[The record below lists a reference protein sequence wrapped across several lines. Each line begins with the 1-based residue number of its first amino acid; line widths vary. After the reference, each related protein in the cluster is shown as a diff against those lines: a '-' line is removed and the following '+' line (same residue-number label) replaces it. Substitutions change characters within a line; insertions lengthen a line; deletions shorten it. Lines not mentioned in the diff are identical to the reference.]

1 MLDIRLF
8 LSDNTV
14 SKCQTV
20 ISKTFGNVRDL
31 VCGGVMILPN
41 EVGVGPRLQQKYKQQ
56 YQNGTNIYENIF
68 GQIVVDDEHVL
79 V

>member
-8 LSDNTV
+8 LSDNTIN
-14 SKCQTV
+14 KCQAI
-20 ISKTFGNVRDL
+20 ISETFRNVRDL

-56 YQNGTNIYENIF
+56 YQNGTNIYEDIF
-68 GQIVVDDEHVL
+68 RQVVVDDEHVL